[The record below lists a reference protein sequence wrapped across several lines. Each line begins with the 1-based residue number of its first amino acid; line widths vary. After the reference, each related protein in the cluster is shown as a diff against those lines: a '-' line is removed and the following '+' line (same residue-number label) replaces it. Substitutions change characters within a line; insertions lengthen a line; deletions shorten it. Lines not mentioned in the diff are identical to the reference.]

1 MTTISVQK
9 YQEHYH
15 FTTEYNKEKK
25 KDQKSKITEL
35 HDRLKI
41 LN

>member
-25 KDQKSKITEL
+25 KRSK
-35 HDRLKI
+35 K
-41 LN
+41 